1 MNVNFYNTKI
11 KKNELNKTLGT
22 PIVKTCALK
31 NGSSIED
38 PVLYM
43 EHDVSLFN
51 TNYVYIPDF
60 GRYYFIS
67 GRELVEHTEYITC
80 HVDVLKSFADDIKNS
95 KGIATRSQFYNRNLA
110 DKMIIP
116 LESEK
121 IRYRILSSPITGG
134 TYVAIIGGK

>member
-1 MNVNFYNTKI
+1 MQVNFYNAKI
-11 KKNELNKTLGT
+11 KKNELNKNLGT
-22 PIVKTCALK
+22 AIVKTCALK

-43 EHDVSLFN
+43 EHDASLFQ

-80 HVDVLKSFADDIKNS
+80 HVDVLKTFASDILNS

-121 IRYRILSSPITGG
+121 IRYRILSSQITGG

>member
-1 MNVNFYNTKI
+1 MQVNFYNAKI
-11 KKNELNKTLGT
+11 KKNEMNKTLGT

-43 EHDVSLFN
+43 EHDASLFN

-80 HVDVLKSFADDIKNS
+80 HVDVIKSFADDIKAS
-95 KGIATRSQFYNRNLA
+95 KGTATRSNFYNKN
-110 DKMIIP
+110 IP
-116 LESEK
+116 DSMALDIPQDRVQYRKLSEA
-121 IRYRILSSPITGG
+121 LSGQ
-134 TYVAIIGGK
+134 TYIVIIGG

>member
-1 MNVNFYNTKI
+1 MQVNFYNAKI

-22 PIVKTCALK
+22 AIVKTCSLK

-43 EHDVSLFN
+43 EHDTTLFQ

-80 HVDVLKSFADDIKNS
+80 HVDVLKTFAADIKNS

-116 LESEK
+116 LENEK

-134 TYVAIIGGK
+134 TYVAIIGGR

>member
-1 MNVNFYNTKI
+1 MNVNFYNSKI
-11 KKNELNKTLGT
+11 KKNEINKTLGT
-22 PIVKTCALK
+22 PIQKTCALK

-43 EHDVSLFN
+43 EHDATLFN

-80 HVDVLKSFADDIKNS
+80 HVDVIKSFADDIKSS
-95 KGIATRSQFYNRNLA
+95 KGTATRSNFYNRN
-110 DKMIIP
+110 IP
-116 LESEK
+116 DPMGLELPQDRIQYRKLSEA
-121 IRYRILSSPITGG
+121 LTGE
-134 TYVAIIGGK
+134 TYIAIIGG